1 MSTCTVEMINALWS
15 FVGLGV
21 AGTLVGRWVVPKLR
35 SDSDDPAVF
44 FSVLFGAPAAF
55 LVVLWGSL
63 YGQDA
68 MRFYAADVSGYAC
81 EYSGG
86 KIKVIKPEGEQ

>member
-21 AGTLVGRWVVPKLR
+21 AVTLAGRWVVPKLR
-35 SDSDDPAVF
+35 STSDDPATF
-44 FSVLFGAPAAF
+44 FSALFGAPTAF

-68 MRFYAADVSGYAC
+68 VRFYAADASGYECA
-81 EYSGG
+81 YSGG